1 MLTLTCGMAPV
12 YLANLVCRY
21 NPGRKLRSAS
31 KHLLKPPK
39 VNLKSYGERSFQ
51 FAAPTLWNALPED
64 IKRSSSLDSFK
75 VRLKTLLFN
84 EAFNRH

>member
-1 MLTLTCGMAPV
+1 MAPA

-51 FAAPTLWNALPED
+51 FAAPTLWNTLPED

-84 EAFNRH
+84 EAFNGH